1 MWYYIKQAFLPF
13 IYLIFM
19 AMISLSILM
28 IEILWLK
35 VVLNIACI
43 GLYLLVVCAASLK
56 EGEEALKVRIANDL
70 ERKEIIRTGENRPLK
85 LKQEYKPWKGFLSG
99 GISCLPL
106 IVLLVIHSILMLID
120 PSMNGAGAISGLIY
134 AMFYVFAGFIFG
146 AFQWW
151 HYYVSLIALI
161 IIPLGTGIPYILGA
175 KKIERQQEMIKNKQR
190 QIYGE
195 EI

>member
-43 GLYLLVVCAASLK
+43 GLYLLVVCAASYK
-56 EGEEALKVRIANDL
+56 DGESALKVRVANDL
-70 ERKEIIRTGENRPLK
+70 ERREIIRTGENRPLK
-85 LKQEYKPWKGFLSG
+85 LKEEYKPWKGFVFG
-99 GISCLPL
+99 AIACAP
-106 IVLLVIHSILMLID
+106 LVILLIIHAILVAINPALT
-120 PSMNGAGAISGLIY
+120 GAGAISGLIY
-134 AMFYVFAGFIFG
+134 AMFYLFAEMFFDTL
-146 AFQWW
+146 QSW
-151 HYYVSLIALI
+151 HYYFSLVALI
-161 IIPLGTGIPYILGA
+161 VIPLATGVPYILGA

-195 EI
+195 EV